1 MINLWRYFS
10 LGARFRRVKRRLFG
24 CCLLILFCFILAC
37 ALLVGLS
44 LYLAQIAAAQETA
57 AAPNQ
62 VMLVIDNSNSMYEK
76 NGQGS
81 DPDLLRIEA
90 ARLFITYLGADDQ
103 LVHQLGVIFFGG
115 ESHLIAPF
123 TPLADENRRMEL
135 ARLIANPTRLKWTN
149 QQAALEL
156 AEQTFQKAAT
166 TPGRRAVILLTDG
179 KPEWSNQPTALEKMA
194 IIAGLRETARR
205 LVAQN
210 IAVFVILL
218 QNESTDADPEIETI
232 YVPLWQELAAQTP
245 PGRFYRA
252 RQSNELLDIY
262 HDIVVTL
269 TGRATAGIIVQ
280 TQVQTETV
288 EPVTVE
294 AGLAQITFVI
304 RKSDPALQAEIIS
317 PGGQRLDSN
326 GAGVQ
331 HAGQPGQS
339 HEEIWAMSYP
349 PAGTWYVR
357 LSGQGT
363 VTVWKDFLPAP
374 ATPTFTPSATAT
386 SLPTSSPTVTPTA
399 TLTPTPTVIPP
410 TPTPT
415 LTPQPTSTRAA
426 TPTSSPTP
434 IPLKP
439 ASHTSLA
446 WWVLLPVA
454 VLAVGGGGWLWLQY
468 HQPKLFLTGTLRPLA
483 GEASYPA
490 RLDLDSLDRWEI
502 TLGAIPPADIHLPHT
517 PDQLT
522 PSARL
527 TARLDAD
534 DQTGVVLTP
543 LPGEA
548 SVAAVKVNNMAVSQ
562 EWFLRDGDV
571 ITLGG
576 YRFKYENL
584 RQRGNWKYE
593 VRK

>member
-10 LGARFRRVKRRLFG
+10 LRSRFRRVKRRIFG
-24 CCLLILFCFILAC
+24 CCLFILFCFILVC

-44 LYLAQIAAAQETA
+44 VYVAQTAAAQETA
-57 AAPNQ
+57 AMPNQ

-90 ARLFITYLGADDQ
+90 ARLFITYLGADDP
-103 LVHQLGVIFFGG
+103 LMHQLGVIFFGG
-115 ESHLIAPF
+115 EAQLIAPL

-179 KPEWSNQPTALEKMA
+179 KPEWSNQPTASEKLT

-232 YVPLWQELAAQTP
+232 YVPLWQEMAAQTP

-269 TGRATAGIIVQ
+269 TGRETAGIIVQ

-326 GAGVQ
+326 EAGVQ

-339 HEEIWAMSYP
+339 HEEIWAISLP

-363 VTVWKDFLPAP
+363 VTVWKDFIPAP
-374 ATPTFTPSATAT
+374 ATPTFTPSVTAT
-386 SLPTSSPTVTPTA
+386 FLPTSSPTVTLTA
-399 TLTPTPTVIPP
+399 TLTPTPTAIPP

-415 LTPQPTSTRAA
+415 LTLQPTSTRAA

-446 WWVLLPVA
+446 WWVLLPSA
-454 VLAVGGGGWLWLQY
+454 VLAVGGGSWLWLQF
-468 HQPKLFLTGTLRPLA
+468 HQPKLFLTGTLRPLV

-490 RLDLDSLDRWEI
+490 RLDLDSLDRREI
-502 TLGAIPPADIHLPHT
+502 TLGAIPPADIHLPHMS
-517 PDQLT
+517 DQLT

-534 DQTGVVLTP
+534 DQIGVVLTP

-548 SVAAVKVNNMAVSQ
+548 SAAAAKVNNMAVSQ